1 MAQKKI
7 VITVS
12 KQFPKTKGRCGEPTR
27 FREKLATGEKIH
39 TIRRN
44 FDLWR
49 VNSEKMERG
58 GYYLSI
64 RQWMGKP
71 YRTKQE
77 EIRQIHEPI
86 GVQRISLHWIAKRAE
101 LTAKV
106 DGVEIDPKEIAKNDG
121 LPYEDFIDWFFEK
134 EAKMEDAHFDGV
146 IIHFTPF
153 RYTQSI

>member
-12 KQFPKTKGRCGEPTR
+12 KQFPKTKRRCGEPTQ
-27 FREKLATGEKIH
+27 FREKLAKGEKIH

-44 FDLWR
+44 YDLWR
-49 VNSEKMERG
+49 VNADKMQGG

-77 EIRQIHEPI
+77 EIRQIHNPI
-86 GVQRISLHWIAKRAE
+86 GVQRISLHWSAERQE

-106 DGVEIDPKEIAKNDG
+106 DGVDVDPKQIAKNDG
-121 LPYEDFIDWFFEK
+121 LPYEDFIDWFFEGEEVK
-134 EAKMEDAHFDGV
+134 EDAHFNGV

>member
-12 KQFPKTKGRCGEPTR
+12 KQFPKTKRRSGEPTQ
-27 FREKLATGEKIH
+27 FREKLTKGEKIH

-44 FDLWR
+44 YDLWR
-49 VNSEKMERG
+49 VNAEKMERG

-64 RQWMGKP
+64 RQWLGKP

-77 EIRQIHEPI
+77 EIRQIHHPI
-86 GVQRISLHWIAKRAE
+86 GVQRISLHWYADREE
-101 LTAKV
+101 LKAVV
-106 DGVEIDPKEIAKNDG
+106 DGVEVNPKQIAKNDG
-121 LPYEDFIDWFFEK
+121 LSYEDFVDWFFEG
-134 EAKMEDAHFDGV
+134 EMEEDAHFDGV
-146 IIHFTPF
+146 VIHFTPF